1 MRRGAGGALHRSSGI
16 TPGRPLPTTGLCAH
30 PAALH
35 FFYPHFSASP
45 TLPGQHD
52 RSVYSPGWEKLIAI
66 IVGIKEWVVPQ
77 DKAFFDLFDEMART
91 VVVAA
96 DLLVDF
102 IENFEDVKEKCRQ
115 VKELEHQGDDI
126 THQIYEQ
133 LNRTFITPLEP
144 EEISRLASALDDIL
158 DYIDGTA
165 QQMYSYGITETDD
178 SMIQLAK
185 LIQLSVIEIE
195 KAVTGIRSI
204 KDPGLIEER
213 CIEVNRLENIAD
225 NVLGHAIMDI
235 FKTKDAITIIKLKDI
250 YENLEMA
257 TDKCED
263 VANVLSDIAIRHS

>member
-1 MRRGAGGALHRSSGI
+1 MRPLWGLHSRS
-16 TPGRPLPTTGLCAH
+16 TPG
-30 PAALH
+30 
-35 FFYPHFSASP
+35 
-45 TLPGQHD
+45 Q
-52 RSVYSPGWEKLIAI
+52 KNLIAI

-77 DKAFFDLFDEMART
+77 DKVFFDLFDRMAET
-91 VVVAA
+91 VVTAA
-96 DLLVDF
+96 DLLVEF
-102 IENFEDVKEKCRQ
+102 VENFENVKEQCYRMKQ
-115 VKELEHQGDDI
+115 LEHQGDDI

-158 DYIDGTA
+158 DYIDGTV
-165 QQMYSYGITETDD
+165 QQMYGYGITETDD
-178 SMIQLAK
+178 SMVELAK

-195 KAVTGIRSI
+195 KAVNSIRSI

-225 NVLGHAIMDI
+225 NVLGHAIMDL

-250 YENLEMA
+250 YENLEIA

-263 VANVLSDIAIRHS
+263 VANVLSDIAIRHT

>member
-1 MRRGAGGALHRSSGI
+1 
-16 TPGRPLPTTGLCAH
+16 
-30 PAALH
+30 
-35 FFYPHFSASP
+35 
-45 TLPGQHD
+45 
-52 RSVYSPGWEKLIAI
+52 
-66 IVGIKEWVVPQ
+66 VGIKEWVVPQ
-77 DKAFFDLFDEMART
+77 DKVFFDLFDRMAAT
-91 VVVAA
+91 VVSAA
-96 DLLVDF
+96 DLLVEF
-102 IENFEDVKEKCRQ
+102 VENFENVKEQCHRM
-115 VKELEHQGDDI
+115 KEIEHQGDEI

-185 LIQLSVIEIE
+185 LIQLSVVEIE
-195 KAVTGIRSI
+195 KAVTGIRTI
-204 KDPGLIEER
+204 KNPGLIEER
-213 CIEVNRLENIAD
+213 CIEVNRLENVAD
-225 NVLGHAIMDI
+225 NVLGHAIRDL
-235 FKTKDAITIIKLKDI
+235 FKTDDAIAIIKLKDI